1 MNGLAILAVTFALLL
16 AGGAVL
22 TVRQL
27 RAALAKLKDEQR
39 ELRSAASR
47 AQMLQ
52 ALFESSDDGL
62 FICDAVGDITA
73 ANAAAGKLLGLSRK
87 EIVGSTIT
95 QWVRHGAARPPAA
108 ADAGDQGAGFPLADG
123 EAELR
128 HQRKGVAIRVRVD
141 VQAPQAGHESRRIVR
156 LRDLTDEQRTQ
167 RKIGKLANFD
177 ALTGLPNRTQF
188 RDRLLRAM
196 TEADRHGRTTALLLL
211 DLDRFK
217 VINDSLGHES
227 GDRLLVQVAQ
237 VLTANLTGR
246 HSVLARSVRDGTTLS
261 RVGGDE
267 FTVIVED
274 IGSTEQASVVAR
286 HLIDALGAP
295 IGVGE
300 QQVQVSASI
309 GIAMYPAAGVDL
321 DGMIRRADLAMYRS
335 KAMGRNTFTF
345 FSDELHA
352 AVDARL
358 AMEASLRQAL
368 ERREFSLHY
377 QPKVRL
383 EDRQITGVEA
393 LLRWHCPGRGM
404 VPPDRFIPI
413 LEETG
418 MIIPVGAWAFRE
430 ACRQLAAW
438 DAEGLP
444 RISMAVN
451 LSARQLRHPVLV
463 TMVRDT
469 LVETG
474 LDPARVEL
482 ELTESMLMEDAER
495 SRAVLGAF
503 QKLGVSLAIDD
514 FGTGHSSLSHL
525 RRLEVDTLK
534 IDRSFVMELPRDT
547 EDAAIATAIIAM
559 ARSLEMKVVAE
570 GVETEEQ
577 AAFLHGLGCD
587 VIQGWLMSRALPADQ
602 LSQWVMA
609 RLESAKPPRFQ
620 SDDVLDLP
628 TIEIPQAPR
637 DLVGAAA

>member
-1 MNGLAILAVTFALLL
+1 MSEVAILAVTFSLLL

-27 RAALAKLKDEQR
+27 RKAIAKLKEEHR
-39 ELRSAASR
+39 ELKSAASR
-47 AQMLQ
+47 AHLLQ
-52 ALFESSDDGL
+52 PLFDTSDDGL
-62 FICDAVGDITA
+62 LICDPVGDVTA
-73 ANAAAGKLLGLSRK
+73 ANAAAGQLLGMSRK
-87 EIVGSTIT
+87 DIVGSTVT
-95 QWVRHGAARPPAA
+95 DWVRLVTGGAPGAPPAQA
-108 ADAGDQGAGFPLADG
+108 AGFPLADG

-128 HQRKGVAIRVRVD
+128 HQRKGVSIRVRVD
-141 VQAPQAGHESRRIVR
+141 VQSAQGGRERRYIVR
-156 LRDLTDEQRTQ
+156 LRDLTDQQRTK
-167 RKIGKLANFD
+167 RKLGKLANFD

-188 RDRLLRAM
+188 RDRLQRAM
-196 TEADRHGRTTALLLL
+196 TEADRQGRMAAVLLL

-217 VINDSLGHES
+217 IINDSLGHES
-227 GDRLLVQVAQ
+227 GDKLLVQVAQ
-237 VLTANLTGR
+237 LLTTNLTGR
-246 HSVLARSVRDGTTLS
+246 HSVLARSVREGTTLA

-267 FTVIVED
+267 FTVIVDD
-274 IGSTEQASVVAR
+274 IGSTEQAAVVAR

-295 IGVGE
+295 VAVGD

-309 GIAMYPAAGVDL
+309 GIAVYPAQGVDL

-345 FSDELHA
+345 YSDELHA

-368 ERREFSLHY
+368 ERREFSLYY

-383 EDRQITGVEA
+383 KDRQITGVEA

-418 MIIPVGAWAFRE
+418 MIIPVGAWVFRE

-482 ELTESMLMEDAER
+482 ELTESMLMEDAEG
-495 SRAVLGAF
+495 SRAVLAAF

-547 EDAAIATAIIAM
+547 EDAAIATAIVAM
-559 ARSLEMKVVAE
+559 ARSLDMKVVAE

-577 AAFLHGLGCD
+577 AAFLDGLGCD
-587 VIQGWLMSRALPADQ
+587 DIQGWLMSRALPADQ
-602 LSQWVMA
+602 LSAWVMA
-609 RLESAKPPRFQ
+609 RVETAKPARFQ
-620 SDDVLDLP
+620 ADDVRDLP
-628 TIEIPQAPR
+628 TIVIPQVPR
-637 DLVGAAA
+637 DLESAAA